1 VRGDRE
7 EVFLSRLCDQSRSV
21 ESFHKRDGKAIFGG
35 NRDCRPLS
43 LEMKKELLAVAK
55 PHLLSDVRLA
65 LRMAYRPIAYYIP

>member
-55 PHLLSDVRLA
+55 SHLLSDVRLA